1 MTKKERVIQTFKDF
15 PNLNKWQIAQ
25 RVGCHPTYVNQIENE
40 MRKEKAM
47 QDTQVEMFPV
57 AEQVC
62 MPRTDSIDAVL
73 TERGSRY
80 GNFEDHARITQ
91 AIKHEIR
98 QGDSYTKMEDDMVE
112 ALDMIAHKI
121 GRIVNGDP
129 RYADSWVDIA
139 GYAKL
144 VADRLLDDEAR
155 LAKLKEERK

>member
-1 MTKKERVIQTFKDF
+1 M
-15 PNLNKWQIAQ
+15 PH
-25 RVGCHPTYVNQIENE
+25 HPAVCLPPT
-40 MRKEKAM
+40 
-47 QDTQVEMFPV
+47 DT
-57 AEQVC
+57 
-62 MPRTDSIDAVL
+62 IDAVL

-91 AIKHEIR
+91 SLKHEIR